1 MWHIISTLFV
11 HFVFFILILSDENS
25 FKFLCLCNIQ
35 QYVIHFEG
43 FLDPTSRLLR
53 ELWISYS
60 YYFIHILALFR
71 EAAKNT
77 CRGGVPQL
85 TYPLVLVIR

>member
-60 YYFIHILALFR
+60 YYFIHILVLFR
-71 EAAKNT
+71 EAAKNI
-77 CRGGVPQL
+77 CRGGGAPNWP
-85 TYPLVLVIR
+85 TP